1 MCREG
6 GTGVCDYFLSVL
18 QSSPRFTRTPIPTLV
33 RGRRWQL
40 CSIVVLPWVRL
51 CGEPFCEHTR
61 ISPHRTYVRPE
72 PSLRLNSTIN
82 KLYSTRE
89 REREIKVGTLREAVV
104 VVTGASRGL
113 GAAIAE
119 ELAGGGAKI
128 VVNYSQSK
136 EPAEE
141 LVEQISESG
150 GEAIAVQAD
159 VSDAEQAQSLIDQA
173 IDRFNRVDVLINN
186 AGINIDR
193 TLKKLSV
200 EDWDRVI
207 QVDLNSAFY
216 TVRAVL
222 PHMTDQGGG
231 KIINM
236 SSFIGE
242 AGNIGQANYSAAKA
256 GLLGFTK
263 TAAQELARSG
273 ITVNAVCPGFIET
286 DMVAGIPEEAQQK
299 LLKQVPLGRFGKPD
313 EVARAVRYL
322 IEDGDYIT
330 GQSIDIN
337 GGIYIRT

>member
-1 MCREG
+1 MRG
-6 GTGVCDYFLSVL
+6 NGVRVTLLSRSPTITSLARTPLVSRSGTLARLAGSVL
-18 QSSPRFTRTPIPTLV
+18 SASVFGFGWGAEELTCVWYLVCAWYLQSIN
-33 RGRRWQL
+33 
-40 CSIVVLPWVRL
+40 SIHT
-51 CGEPFCEHTR
+51 CE
-61 ISPHRTYVRPE
+61 
-72 PSLRLNSTIN
+72 L
-82 KLYSTRE
+82 E
-89 REREIKVGTLREAVV
+89 RESSVGTLNEAVV

-113 GAAIAE
+113 GRAIAE
-119 ELAGGGAKI
+119 ELASGGAKV
-128 VVNYSQSK
+128 VVNYSTSK

-141 LVEQISESG
+141 IVSQISESG

-159 VSDAEQAQSLIDQA
+159 VSDAEQAQKLIDQA
-173 IDRFNRVDVLINN
+173 IEKFNRVDVLVNN

-200 EDWDRVI
+200 EDWDKVI

-216 TVRAVL
+216 TVHAVL

-236 SSFIGE
+236 SSFVGE

-273 ITVNAVCPGFIET
+273 ITVNAICPGFIET
-286 DMVAGIPEEAQQK
+286 DMVANIPEEAQQK
-299 LLKQVPLGRFGKPD
+299 LLKQVPLGRFGKPE

>member
-1 MCREG
+1 MR
-6 GTGVCDYFLSVL
+6 
-18 QSSPRFTRTPIPTLV
+18 
-33 RGRRWQL
+33 
-40 CSIVVLPWVRL
+40 IV
-51 CGEPFCEHTR
+51 
-61 ISPHRTYVRPE
+61 
-72 PSLRLNSTIN
+72 PSLRLISSVN
-82 KLYSTRE
+82 KLYFKSKRE
-89 REREIKVGTLREAVV
+89 REKSVGTLKEAVV

-113 GAAIAE
+113 GRAIAE
-119 ELAGGGAKI
+119 ELANGGAKV
-128 VVNYSQSK
+128 VVNYSRSK

-141 LVEQISESG
+141 VVNKITENG

-159 VSDAEQAQSLIDQA
+159 VSDAEQAQKLIDQS
-173 IDRFNRVDVLINN
+173 IEKFNRVDILVNN

-200 EDWDRVI
+200 EDWDKVI

-216 TVRAVL
+216 TVHAVL
-222 PHMTDQGGG
+222 PHMTEQGGG

-236 SSFIGE
+236 SSFVGE

-263 TAAQELARSG
+263 TAAQELARIG
-273 ITVNAVCPGFIET
+273 ITVNAICPGFIET
-286 DMVAGIPEEAQQK
+286 DMVANIPEEAQQK
-299 LLKQVPLGRFGKPD
+299 LRKQVPLGRFGKPE

-322 IEDGDYIT
+322 IVDGDYIT

>member
-1 MCREG
+1 MCAIL
-6 GTGVCDYFLSVL
+6 VI
-18 QSSPRFTRTPIPTLV
+18 QPIL
-33 RGRRWQL
+33 R
-40 CSIVVLPWVRL
+40 
-51 CGEPFCEHTR
+51 R
-61 ISPHRTYVRPE
+61 ISPVNK
-72 PSLRLNSTIN
+72 LRLTC
-82 KLYSTRE
+82 E
-89 REREIKVGTLREAVV
+89 REKEESVGTLKEAVV

-113 GAAIAE
+113 GKAIAE
-119 ELAGGGAKI
+119 ELSGGGAKV
-128 VVNYSQSK
+128 VVNYSRSK

-141 LVEQISESG
+141 LVNQISESG

-159 VSDAEQAQSLIDQA
+159 VSDAEQAKKLIDQA
-173 IDRFNRVDVLINN
+173 LERFNRVDVLINN
-186 AGINIDR
+186 AGINIDH
-193 TLKKLSV
+193 TLRKLSV
-200 EDWDRVI
+200 EDWDKVI

-216 TVRAVL
+216 TVHAVL

-236 SSFIGE
+236 SSFVGE

-263 TAAQELARSG
+263 TAAQELARFG
-273 ITVNAVCPGFIET
+273 ITVNAIAPGFIET
-286 DMVAGIPEEAQQK
+286 DMVANIPEEAQQK
-299 LLKQVPLGRFGKPD
+299 LRKQVPLGRFGKPE